1 VGARHT
7 GFARLDVRIHRGGV
21 KVKISLLGPVGTGK
35 GTQAQRLSETL
46 NWTRIATGDLVR
58 DQIEADT
65 ELGGKLKRYSDRG
78 EPVPDEDILQLVV
91 PHLQPAGGWILD
103 DCPRTIKQAHML
115 DEELKNRG
123 IGLDKVIFLEGP
135 SDEELIQ
142 RVSSGRRTSL
152 ATGRVSHLENNPPP
166 DPNEGKDP
174 GPFVQRDDDTEEAL
188 RRQLESWREE
198 AEEIKE
204 HYDEQGILTVV
215 DASQEVPEIT
225 EEIIEALGNPPKR

>member
-1 VGARHT
+1 M
-7 GFARLDVRIHRGGV
+7 
-21 KVKISLLGPVGTGK
+21 KISLLGPVGTGK
-35 GTQAQRLSETL
+35 GTQAQRVSETL

-65 ELGGKLKRYSDRG
+65 ELGRELKGYSDKG
-78 EPVPDEDILQLVV
+78 DPVPDDVILELIL

-103 DCPRTIKQAHML
+103 DCPRTIKQARML

-123 IGLDKVIFLEGP
+123 IGLDHVIFLEGP
-135 SDEELIQ
+135 SDEELIE

-152 ATGRVSHLENNPPP
+152 ATGRVYHLENDPPP
-166 DPNEGKDP
+166 DANEGLDP

-204 HYDEQGILTVV
+204 HYDEQGILVV
-215 DASQEVPEIT
+215 IDAGQEVPEIT
-225 EEIIEALGNPPKR
+225 EDIIEALGHPPKR